1 MSRTVRNTS
10 VVLLLLTILLLN
22 GIAEVEAAP
31 KSNEFGQFFNRVGD
45 KIVQSAATIKDYL
58 VELFYRLRALFLGHT
73 ESTHQETTLRGCG
86 YASDDKPAIYNKHKP
101 IAAKI
106 KGGDDAIWHTW

>member
-1 MSRTVRNTS
+1 MASRKSKRRRNP
-10 VVLLLLTILLLN
+10 TILDN
-22 GIAEVEAAP
+22 SSTEWA
-31 KSNEFGQFFNRVGD
+31 
-45 KIVQSAATIKDYL
+45 IKDYL

-86 YASDDKPAIYNKHKP
+86 YASDDKPAIYNKHKA
-101 IAAKI
+101 ITAKI